1 MSHQH
6 TIIES
11 LTRRIE
17 ARERG
22 AETGYGERRS
32 LEVEITCRA
41 HPFLAEWRELETQ
54 YPEELPAD
62 VADELVA
69 IRALLERAEK
79 VMS

>member
-22 AETGYGERRS
+22 EQTGYGERRS
-32 LEVEITCRA
+32 LEIEITSRA
-41 HPFLAEWRELETQ
+41 KPFLAVWHEIETEHPGEL
-54 YPEELPAD
+54 PSCVAEELA
-62 VADELVA
+62 A